1 VKVHQENRLNQ
12 AGFKGVRLGAPE
24 NGYRPAAGRPHRRNG
39 AGVHTFD
46 PKIVADSS
54 SRMSMESMF
63 GSLNLL
69 VSDHFIKRQIRVSF
83 SQINEEFSRVKQSRR
98 QSRPDLFPDSKWV

>member
-1 VKVHQENRLNQ
+1 LRVFHRPRLADGEHRLQ
-12 AGFKGVRLGAPE
+12 WPLLHGVSRGAPE

-83 SQINEEFSRVKQSRR
+83 
-98 QSRPDLFPDSKWV
+98 PDK